1 MSTPNGG
8 KVRKLQRAVIT
19 FAVVLGLAVVGL
31 FAHRSTQAWER
42 DLDRSLQSVHST
54 R

>member
-1 MSTPNGG
+1 MSTPKGG

-19 FAVVLGLAVVGL
+19 SVVILGLAVVSVY
-31 FAHRSTQAWER
+31 AYRSTQSWER
-42 DLDRSLQSVHST
+42 DLDRSLQGVHQT